1 MFTKN
6 KENAPAEKLGK
17 MTGKHIAVLII
28 CCLLAAATLGLQ
40 SNVAGVYY
48 TPVSDDLGI
57 GRGTFTMHMTI
68 LTLACAVVTLFIPAI
83 LKHIDYKKALI
94 AAVLVNAAGTAAMGR
109 FSSTM
114 AFYILGAIRGIA
126 MSFFFSVPIT
136 MIINNWFV
144 KSHGVITSLAF
155 SFSGLA
161 GALFS
166 PILSY
171 LIVNIGWRFTYV
183 LNGAMMIILALPA
196 LLVSWHLNP
205 EDDELRPYG
214 YGSVS
219 EGSAGSGLE
228 RAPVKASVFSLAFV
242 ALFVRAVFVAGITSV
257 AQHFPGYVESVGLV
271 AVSATILSAAMVGNI
286 LFKFVLGILSDMLGS
301 FRAVFTMISIT
312 LVGLIIMFIVHDP
325 KLMLVGAFLFGASY
339 SVGSVGTP
347 LLTRTFFGEENYNK
361 IYPPIAFATNVG
373 YSVIMVAIGYIYD
386 YFGSYRL
393 ALGLSFVM
401 IALIFAGII
410 IARNTSPVAKAANGN
425 VPSEPAEPE
434 GTTAVSD
441 PKPEIETSES
451 ETGPAEIQETDGAD
465 ATDGG
470 SVTETAEGDKE
481 DSLREEEIRAF
492 EKRLMNED
500 LTPKLELVFGEE
512 KGEKEEFTPEE

>member
-6 KENAPAEKLGK
+6 KEKAPADRSGR

-83 LKHIDYKKALI
+83 LRLVDYKKALI
-94 AAVLVNAAGTAAMGR
+94 AAVLVNAAGTAAMGL
-109 FSSTM
+109 FSNTM
-114 AFYILGAIRGIA
+114 AFYVLGAIRGIA

-144 KSHGVITSLAF
+144 KNHGVITSLAF

-171 LIVNIGWRFTYV
+171 LIVNIGWRFTYL
-183 LNGAMMIILALPA
+183 LNGIMMILLALPA
-196 LLVSWHLNP
+196 MLISWHLNP
-205 EDDELRPYG
+205 EDDELKPYG
-214 YGSVS
+214 YGIVS
-219 EGSAGSGLE
+219 EGSSGAGRTRE
-228 RAPVKASVFSLAFV
+228 PVKASVFSLAFI
-242 ALFVRAVFVAGITSV
+242 ALFIRAVFVAGITSV

-271 AVSATILSAAMVGNI
+271 VVSATILSAAMVGNI
-286 LFKFVLGILSDMLGS
+286 LFKFVLGILSDMLGA
-301 FRAVFTMISIT
+301 FRAVFTMMAIT

-325 KLMLVGAFLFGASY
+325 KLMLLGAFLFGASY

-347 LLTRTFFGEENYNK
+347 LLTRSFFGEENYTK

-373 YSVIMVAIGYIYD
+373 YSVIMVIVGYIYD
-386 YFGSYRL
+386 YSGSYRI
-393 ALGLSFVM
+393 AMRLSFAM

-410 IARNTSPVAKAANGN
+410 IARNTSPVTKALGGIKPIKPAEN
-425 VPSEPAEPE
+425 VETAPAEP
-434 GTTAVSD
+434 VHS
-441 PKPEIETSES
+441 
-451 ETGPAEIQETDGAD
+451 IQEP
-465 ATDGG
+465 
-470 SVTETAEGDKE
+470 EMQTAEPVQHEEVQNGEDEADSTASGKAGGDLSEE
-481 DSLREEEIRAF
+481 DIRAF
-492 EKRLMNED
+492 EEKLMNED
-500 LTPKLELVFGEE
+500 LTPKIELVFGEDE
-512 KGEKEEFTPEE
+512 GEKEEFVPEE

>member
-1 MFTKN
+1 MFAKN
-6 KENAPAEKLGK
+6 KENTPAERSGK
-17 MTGKHIAVLII
+17 MTGKHLAVLII

-57 GRGTFTMHMTI
+57 GRGAFTMHMTI
-68 LTLACAVVTLFIPAI
+68 LTLACAVVTLFIPSI

-94 AAVLVNAAGTAAMGR
+94 VAVLVNAAGTAAMGR
-109 FSSTM
+109 FSSTT

-136 MIINNWFV
+136 MIINNWFI
-144 KSHGVITSLAF
+144 KNHGVITSLAF

-183 LNGAMMIILALPA
+183 LNGAMMILLALPA

-205 EDDELRPYG
+205 RDDELTPYG
-214 YGSVS
+214 YGIAS
-219 EGSAGSGLE
+219 EGAAGAVPE
-228 RAPVKASVFSLAFV
+228 REPVNASVFSLAFI
-242 ALFVRAVFVAGITSV
+242 ALFIRAVFVAGITSV

-325 KLMLVGAFLFGASY
+325 KLMLIGAFLFGASY

-386 YFGSYRL
+386 YFGNYRI

-410 IARNTSPVAKAANGN
+410 IAKNTSPVTRAVSGDAPSKPRKMKKKA
-425 VPSEPAEPE
+425 EKTEPE
-434 GTTAVSD
+434 NGPEDDSVEQTAAEEAHGKDAVSD
-441 PKPEIETSES
+441 V
-451 ETGPAEIQETDGAD
+451 DVAD
-465 ATDGG
+465 AAAEKKDDGP
-470 SVTETAEGDKE
+470 S
-481 DSLREEEIRAF
+481 EEEIRAF
-492 EKRLMNED
+492 EERLMNED
-500 LTPKLELVFGEE
+500 LTPKLELVFGEND
-512 KGEKEEFTPEE
+512 GEKEEFTPEE